1 MIRGLFIG
9 RFQPFHKGHL
19 KVVKNILAKVDE
31 LVIVIGSAQYS
42 HQPENIFTAGE
53 RITMIKMALEEAKL
67 DSERCYLIP
76 LIDTMVHSIWVSH
89 VKSHVPQFEVVFT
102 NEPLTKRLFKE
113 ANMKVEEIPKYDR
126 KICSSTEVRRRMI
139 NGEDW
144 EELVPKAVADY
155 INCIDGVGRLKDLFK
170 TDKV

>member
-1 MIRGLFIG
+1 
-9 RFQPFHKGHL
+9 
-19 KVVKNILAKVDE
+19 
-31 LVIVIGSAQYS
+31 
-42 HQPENIFTAGE
+42 
-53 RITMIKMALEEAKL
+53 
-67 DSERCYLIP
+67 
-76 LIDTMVHSIWVSH
+76 
-89 VKSHVPQFEVVFT
+89 VVFT